1 MARVAE
7 KSRKGKVSPFEYC
20 VLHQKVPFSSQTFQ
34 GATGTSLCRIL
45 DRDTALESSN
55 AELYDGAHPQV
66 CAHIRH
72 IVMSTQQ
79 AQKTHFLHDVPF
91 VCHMCADHF
100 ATSV

>member
-1 MARVAE
+1 ME
-7 KSRKGKVSPFEYC
+7 KNSFCIYC
-20 VLHQKVPFSSQTFQ
+20 MLHQNPPFSSQTFQ
-34 GATGTSLCRIL
+34 GATGMSLCRIL

-79 AQKTHFLHDVPF
+79 AQKSIFLHHVPF
-91 VCHMCADHF
+91 VFHMCADHF
-100 ATSV
+100 VTYVSIRFEKY

>member
-1 MARVAE
+1 M
-7 KSRKGKVSPFEYC
+7 G
-20 VLHQKVPFSSQTFQ
+20 HQNNTTSSQTFQ
-34 GATGTSLCRIL
+34 GATAASFCRIL
-45 DRDTALESSN
+45 DREEALESSN

-100 ATSV
+100 ATYV